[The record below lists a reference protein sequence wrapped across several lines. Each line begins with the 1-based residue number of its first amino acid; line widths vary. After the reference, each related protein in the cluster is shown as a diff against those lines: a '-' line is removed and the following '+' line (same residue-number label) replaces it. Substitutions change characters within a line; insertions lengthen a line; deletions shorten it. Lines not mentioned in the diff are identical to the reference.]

1 VRKNGVFL
9 ASLLS
14 ISTVLSACNT
24 NVASTFD
31 SRVVDFQDFIDP
43 RVKWPHSTRASR
55 DPPIRLERRGI
66 F

>member
-14 ISTVLSACNT
+14 ISTMLSACNT

-31 SRVVDFQDFIDP
+31 SRVVDFQDFVDP
-43 RVKWPHSTRASR
+43 RVKWPHSTRAS
-55 DPPIRLERRGI
+55 
-66 F
+66 